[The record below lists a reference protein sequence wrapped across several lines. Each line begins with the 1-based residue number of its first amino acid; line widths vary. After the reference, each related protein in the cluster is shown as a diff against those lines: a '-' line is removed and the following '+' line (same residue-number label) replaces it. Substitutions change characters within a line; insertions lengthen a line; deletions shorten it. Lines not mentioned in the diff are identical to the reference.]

1 MDTNIKNNVNINGTA
16 VLRDPQ
22 VIPIAVSAT
31 EDSVTIDIDAGLAE
45 DLDGLVQSIVE
56 GVVETLPPDPR
67 VLDPRIDACERG
79 GWRELARLARSGGIG

>member
-31 EDSVTIDIDAGLAE
+31 EDSVTIDIDAGL
-45 DLDGLVQSIVE
+45 
-56 GVVETLPPDPR
+56 
-67 VLDPRIDACERG
+67 VLM
-79 GWRELARLARSGGIG
+79 GWFSRLLKE